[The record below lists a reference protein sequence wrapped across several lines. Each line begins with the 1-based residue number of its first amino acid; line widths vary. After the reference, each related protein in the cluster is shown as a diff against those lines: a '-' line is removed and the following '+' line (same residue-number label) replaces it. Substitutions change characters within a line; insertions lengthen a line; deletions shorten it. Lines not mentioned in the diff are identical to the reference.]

1 MWRVLQHDEPDDF
14 VIATGEMHSVRDF
27 VEAAFAEVGVQIAW
41 SGTGTDEVGR
51 DTSSGEV
58 RVKIDPRYFRPAEV
72 ELLLGDPS
80 KAKEKLGWE
89 PQVKFGEL
97 VGMMVRADLQ
107 DQGREAYLK
116 EGGYEVKRY
125 HE

>member
-1 MWRVLQHDEPDDF
+1 MDCRSPLRKSAPS
-14 VIATGEMHSVRDF
+14 TR
-27 VEAAFAEVGVQIAW
+27 
-41 SGTGTDEVGR
+41 R
-51 DTSSGEV
+51 
-58 RVKIDPRYFRPAEV
+58 RR
-72 ELLLGDPS
+72 S
-80 KAKEKLGWE
+80 KAKEKHGRE

-125 HE
+125 RE